1 MGCLIVVKLVKCAY
15 YGFKVVANAYIHQ
28 CFDDEDVC
36 DTTEINIVCMYISQD
51 HISWVTIMPVVSDNT
66 LV

>member
-1 MGCLIVVKLVKCAY
+1 MKFAY
-15 YGFKVVANAYIHQ
+15 QGFKVVANAYMHQ

-36 DTTEINIVCMYISQD
+36 DTTEINIVCMYIPQD
-51 HISWVTIMPVVSDNT
+51 HISCVTIMPAVSNNT

>member
-1 MGCLIVVKLVKCAY
+1 MKFAY
-15 YGFKVVANAYIHQ
+15 HGFKVVANAYMHQ

-51 HISWVTIMPVVSDNT
+51 HVSCVIKMPTVFVNPSSTPNIPAMYM
-66 LV
+66 